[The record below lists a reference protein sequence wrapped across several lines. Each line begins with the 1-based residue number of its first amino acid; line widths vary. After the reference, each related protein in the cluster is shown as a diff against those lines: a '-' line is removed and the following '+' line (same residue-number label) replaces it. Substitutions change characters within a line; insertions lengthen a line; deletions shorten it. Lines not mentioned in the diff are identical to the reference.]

1 MEAKG
6 SLTETRLR
14 RLLEAAQNE
23 RATGTLT
30 LREDGQQPTSLYFL
44 FGHLFH
50 AVGSGGAGDDAVVR
64 ALASSSGEFDFDAKA
79 KLPPD
84 ESVRASI
91 PDLIARAGTVRQAQP
106 GPNGGQPQAW
116 STPGSQPQPQPARS
130 AWPQQRERSSEEQLD
145 QHQSQP
151 HQQQGPRPP
160 EAEPA
165 APPEIRRG
173 LKFRPVPKHGRE
185 PIPVPN
191 GELMY
196 DSLKTSFVDFPRLL
210 TTLEREGFTG
220 YVRLLADNATGLL
233 YFRDGTALEAVYD
246 GGQDSVELS
255 TGALG
260 HVAQEVA
267 RGQSVLDVVA
277 LAPDLVDGLY
287 HVTVAESVYTQLYA
301 GWVDMQAFLR
311 FLEER
316 QLTGSLLVRSPG
328 GTGVIIL
335 DEGRL
340 AGAYTS
346 TARQVANSTAGVMA
360 LCEDP
365 DAMIEVKEARDERR
379 PPLDL
384 SSVVGQRQGGRAF
397 GPPASTAPEP
407 PPDAGFSRAQQ
418 HRPSGT
424 GQRGPEPSPSR
435 LAPRQPEP
443 APYEAPSYRPQSA
456 EVQQS
461 AQPSTAPAG
470 PDSQQS
476 QKPASYSGPR
486 QPEAAPYN
494 APSYQP
500 QPAHAEPAAV
510 QPPTSTAW
518 PASQQSQTEPRVGTD
533 YEQVTGDLLHLT
545 EETLGNR
552 SRKIKDLLAGA
563 ERSRAGLEAAIDQI
577 PQVSILF
584 VDTARL
590 ERLANDLRA
599 KLQSYPE

>member
-1 MEAKG
+1 MENALEAKG

-30 LREDGQQPTSLYFL
+30 LRQDGQQATSLYFL

-50 AVGSGGAGDDAVVR
+50 AVGGGGAGDDAVVQ
-64 ALASSSGEFDFDAKA
+64 ALAWSSGEFDFDAKA

-91 PDLIARAGTVRQAQP
+91 PDLIARANSESQGQAP
-106 GPNGGQPQAW
+106 AGPNGGRPQAW
-116 STPGSQPQPQPARS
+116 SPPGAQPKESQPAQSAQVPQPQQPYDRRS
-130 AWPQQRERSSEEQLD
+130 EQPYQRPGQSYEQQRSR
-145 QHQSQP
+145 
-151 HQQQGPRPP
+151 GP
-160 EAEPA
+160 EAEPT

-210 TTLEREGFTG
+210 TTLEREGYTG
-220 YVRLLADNATGLL
+220 YVRLLADNATGLI
-233 YFRDGTALEAVYD
+233 YFREGTALEAVYD
-246 GGQDSVELS
+246 AGQDSAELG
-255 TGALG
+255 TEALG
-260 HVAQEVA
+260 HFAQEVG
-267 RGQSVLDVVA
+267 RGQGVLDVVA

-287 HVTVAESVYTQLYA
+287 HVTVAQSVYTQLYA
-301 GWVDMQAFLR
+301 GWVDMHAFLR

-316 QLTGSLLVRSPG
+316 QLTGSLMVRSPAA
-328 GTGVIIL
+328 TGVIIL

-346 TARQVANSTAGVMA
+346 TAQQVANSTDGVLA

-365 DAMIEVKEARDERR
+365 NAMIEVKEAADERR

-384 SSVVGQRQGGRAF
+384 SQVVGQRQGGQNF
-397 GPPASTAPEP
+397 GQPAATAPQP
-407 PPDAGFSRAQQ
+407 PPPTSSSRSRQYQPAGPAQRAPEA
-418 HRPSGT
+418 PSA
-424 GQRGPEPSPSR
+424 PSY

-443 APYEAPSYRPQSA
+443 TPQQAPGY
-456 EVQQS
+456 QQAAY
-461 AQPSTAPAG
+461 AQPAS
-470 PDSQQS
+470 SQ
-476 QKPASYSGPR
+476 
-486 QPEAAPYN
+486 
-494 APSYQP
+494 
-500 QPAHAEPAAV
+500 
-510 QPPTSTAW
+510 TTAW
-518 PASQQSQTEPRVGTD
+518 PRHEQAQTATSGTA
-533 YEQVTGDLLHLT
+533 YEEVTGDLIQMT
-545 EETLGNR
+545 EEALGNR
-552 SRKIKDLLAGA
+552 SRKIKDLLANA
-563 ERSRAGLEAAIDQI
+563 EKSRSGLEKAIDEI

-590 ERLANDLRA
+590 ESLANELRA
-599 KLQSYPE
+599 KLQSYPA